1 MDNEDGKYELM
12 AIEVIKN
19 YLNTSMTNDEINSK
33 YFLAVLHVA
42 DNIRNLS
49 TRDRSIT
56 SMTESSRSV
65 VFNNNFS
72 IMDSTAKTL
81 LPKPCIKL
89 Y

>member
-1 MDNEDGKYELM
+1 MDNKDGKYELM

-19 YLNTSMTNDEINSK
+19 YLNTSMINDEINSK

-42 DNIRNLS
+42 DNIRDLS
-49 TRDRSIT
+49 SRDRSIT
-56 SMTESSRSV
+56 SMTQSSRSV

-72 IMDSTAKTL
+72 IMDSTAKAL